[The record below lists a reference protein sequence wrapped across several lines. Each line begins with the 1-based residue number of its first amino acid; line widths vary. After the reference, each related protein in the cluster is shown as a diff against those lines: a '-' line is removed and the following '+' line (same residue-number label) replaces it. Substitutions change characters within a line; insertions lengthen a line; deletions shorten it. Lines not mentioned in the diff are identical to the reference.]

1 MKQAQIDRIMNRVT
15 THQINVEVETDY
27 IETQSLPEKHRY
39 VFSYTITIRNDGTE
53 AAKLLNRH
61 WIITDANGKVQE
73 VKGQGVVGE
82 QPHLKPGETFR
93 YTSGTVLDTPV
104 GTMQGSYD
112 MIDNLGN
119 HFDAP
124 IPPFSLARP
133 GSLH

>member
-1 MKQAQIDRIMNRVT
+1 MNRAT
-15 THQINVEVETDY
+15 RHQINVEVETDY
-27 IETQSLPEKHRY
+27 IENQSVPEKHRY
-39 VFSYTITIRNDGTE
+39 VFSYTITIHNNGTE

-61 WIITDANGKVQE
+61 WIITDANGRVQE

-104 GTMQGSYD
+104 GTMHGSYD
-112 MIDNLGN
+112 MMDNQGN
-119 HFDAP
+119 HFDAL

>member
-1 MKQAQIDRIMNRVT
+1 MIQESP
-15 THQINVEVETDY
+15 HQIAVQVETDY
-27 IETQSLPEKHRY
+27 IENQSVPEKHRY
-39 VFSYTITIRNDGTE
+39 VFSYTITIRNDGSE

-61 WIITDANGKVQE
+61 WIITNANGKVQE
-73 VKGQGVVGE
+73 VKGEGVVGE
-82 QPHLKPGETFR
+82 KPHLKPGESFR

-104 GTMQGSYD
+104 GSMQGTYD

-124 IPPFSLARP
+124 IPPFSLAMP